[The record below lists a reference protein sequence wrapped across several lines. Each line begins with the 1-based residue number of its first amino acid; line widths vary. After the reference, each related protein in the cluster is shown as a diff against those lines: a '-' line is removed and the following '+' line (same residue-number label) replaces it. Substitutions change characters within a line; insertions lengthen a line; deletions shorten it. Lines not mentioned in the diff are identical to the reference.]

1 MHFFNSKN
9 RKKVNGT
16 NIQMSLMRWRI
27 YRAVE
32 EFEMGYILRKRVAT
46 CFLVMLIFG
55 SMFVTVHASDA
66 TLGDVQFNVWSNGT
80 TVKVESTDKKNQ
92 VNIDLNSQGLK
103 EGIYTT
109 YLYDNKNRDWSDYGE
124 LVFSVKN
131 KSTTPLK
138 INIVLE
144 LANGEKRTVRD
155 NRAVFLQHKDEKML
169 DLVYSHSEAIE
180 LGGLFEGKIYVP
192 FASLQGVQ
200 SKDTQIMDKISDLTV
215 WGITVISEANQEIQ
229 FELGDFS
236 LVLLEDARVDNLV
249 SGVQIHGDRQIQKP
263 IHGESIARYYVDHND
278 PSIPVAFHLQKPMDG
293 AVVSTD
299 GKITLTPSIQAD
311 QLQMIALIDD
321 KWRRQFTVDLFSS
334 WTVNAKATDGTSLAI
349 LDSNDMTKVISATDP
364 FLNSKILN
372 TLRIVVVAIGI
383 GIGIVYWSWRRTH
396 KA

>member
-1 MHFFNSKN
+1 M
-9 RKKVNGT
+9 V
-16 NIQMSLMRWRI
+16 
-27 YRAVE
+27 
-32 EFEMGYILRKRVAT
+32 YILRKRVAT
-46 CFLVMLIFG
+46 CLLAMSIFG

-66 TLGDVQFNVWSNGT
+66 TLGEVQFNVWSNGT
-80 TVKVESTDKKNQ
+80 TVKVESTDKENQ
-92 VNIDLNSQGLK
+92 VNIELNSQGLK

-109 YLYDNKNRDWSDYGE
+109 YLYEAENRDWSDYGE

-131 KSTTPLK
+131 KSTIPLK

-144 LANGEKRTVRD
+144 LADGTKITVRD
-155 NRAVFLQHKDEKML
+155 NRAVFLQHKGEKIL
-169 DLVYSHSEAIE
+169 DLVYSQSEAIE

-200 SKDTQIMDKISDLTV
+200 SKDTQIMAELSDITV
-215 WGITVISEANQEIQ
+215 WGITVISDANQEIQ

-236 LVLLEDARVDNLV
+236 LVLLEDAGLDNLV

-278 PSIPVAFHLQKPMDG
+278 PSIPVAFHLQKPIEG

-311 QLQMIALIDD
+311 QLQMIAIIDD
-321 KWRRQFTVDLFSS
+321 KWKSQFTVDLYSS

-364 FLNSKILN
+364 FLNRSMLKTI
-372 TLRIVVVAIGI
+372 RIVVVAIAV
-383 GIGIVYWSWRRTH
+383 GIGIVYWSWRRSH
-396 KA
+396 KV